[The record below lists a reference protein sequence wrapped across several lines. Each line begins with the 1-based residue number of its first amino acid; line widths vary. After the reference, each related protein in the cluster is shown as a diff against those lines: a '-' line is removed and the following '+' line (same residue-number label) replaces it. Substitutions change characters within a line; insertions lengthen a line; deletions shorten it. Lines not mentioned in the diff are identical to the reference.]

1 MNNNKLNFTKNII
14 YVIISLM
21 MIGIPSVLVMD
32 SIKDISSRSTTQ
44 YIYEKIEAEIIDK
57 QYEPSRYSSS
67 SGVIMGSNQVVGGG
81 SYTPERWIVIYKELD
96 SGKIKSK
103 SLDSEFYYKYN
114 IGDVIVVGTN
124 RVPIYDS
131 NLNSSNNDKE

>member
-1 MNNNKLNFTKNII
+1 
-14 YVIISLM
+14 
-21 MIGIPSVLVMD
+21 
-32 SIKDISSRSTTQ
+32 
-44 YIYEKIEAEIIDK
+44 
-57 QYEPSRYSSS
+57 
-67 SGVIMGSNQVVGGG
+67 MGSNQVVGGG

-103 SLDSEFYYKYN
+103 SVDSEFYYKYN